1 MRQVL
6 FHTPIG
12 KPEKKHFVSHRSGNR
27 LSKPLRTVRSGLRYA
42 KTVRLKSPLLQA
54 YLRPGKATMGQEKSR
69 IPVTEG
75 TYSPRPI
82 RQGRG
87 GLPVPAAPV
96 GGTQPPAG
104 TAGTQRASSSGQP
117 PVGSSQPTIGT
128 AWARRPPGSSQHPGE
143 DTQPMTDMAGAQRA
157 SDPSRPPVGGT
168 QPPVGTAGTRQP
180 SGPSRPSMGGTQP
193 QPVRQERGSPP
204 VPAGLP
210 WAAPSP
216 QPVRQERGS
225 PPVPAGLPWGGTQPP
240 AGTAGTQRA
249 AGPSRPP
256 IGGHAGFHWG
266 KGITQNFRRPKAAY
280 NPNGFRRNHGK
291 RQFGGDSPDQTAGGS
306 AQWQHIQKRNKKK

>member
-54 YLRPGKATMGQEKSR
+54 YLRPGKANMGQEKSR
-69 IPVTEG
+69 IPVIEG
-75 TYSPRPI
+75 TYSPQPI

-87 GLPVPAAPV
+87 GLPVPTAPLWAVPSPRLFRPASRGQLTAHDRHSMGTAASRLKPASW
-96 GGTQPPAG
+96 GGHPAHDRYGRG
-104 TAGTQRASSSGQP
+104 TAGLRPQPASRRRHPAPSRYSRNAAALR
-117 PVGSSQPTIGT
+117 SQP
-128 AWARRPPGSSQHPGE
+128 
-143 DTQPMTDMAGAQRA
+143 A
-157 SDPSRPPVGGT
+157 SHR
-168 QPPVGTAGTRQP
+168 
-180 SGPSRPSMGGTQP
+180 
-193 QPVRQERGSPP
+193 
-204 VPAGLP
+204 
-210 WAAPSP
+210 
-216 QPVRQERGS
+216 
-225 PPVPAGLPWGGTQPP
+225 
-240 AGTAGTQRA
+240 
-249 AGPSRPP
+249 
-256 IGGHAGFHWG
+256 GHAGFHRG

-306 AQWQHIQKRNKKK
+306 AQWQHIQKTQ